1 MIFGQSRIIS
11 AYLGSDCLRMRDMT
25 GFGVNVF
32 KDILNRTNAD
42 VAQWLERG
50 SYKSVV
56 AGSIPAFS
64 ILLYK

>member
-1 MIFGQSRIIS
+1 
-11 AYLGSDCLRMRDMT
+11 MRDMT